1 MDDRLELNETK
12 KEKNIVMLTGWR
24 QWADAGS
31 VSSGLPEYIIQQT
44 GARKIGAIKPDDFY
58 FFQVPGA
65 HHLLRPVISI
75 KDGYPQSLETKSNEF
90 YYAGDA
96 EKGLVIFLGDEPHMH
111 ETAYAQAYFEAVK
124 RLNVSQI
131 AGVAG
136 VYASVPYVQDRQL
149 SCIYSLPAMRDSL
162 ARLAVTFSN
171 YEGGTSIGSYLVTV
185 ATAANIPF
193 FVFYGLIPA
202 YSFGQTALG
211 PHGVSIENDFKAW
224 YDIVRRFNHY
234 FELGLDVTDLQKRSE
249 ELIVALDKKLLELEE
264 KFPQLNVG
272 EFMDEL
278 EENFT
283 EVPFMPLD
291 DVWEQEFR
299 NLFDDLE

>member
-1 MDDRLELNETK
+1 MDNNLELNEIPIA
-12 KEKNIVMLTGWR
+12 ENIVMISGWR

-31 VSSGLPEYIIQQT
+31 VSSGLPEYLIQQT
-44 GARKIGAIKPDDFY
+44 GARKIGEIKTEGFY
-58 FFQVPGA
+58 FFQVPGT
-65 HHLLRPVISI
+65 HHLLRPII
-75 KDGYPQSLETKSNEF
+75 KINDGYPQSLEKKSNEF

-136 VYASVPYVQDRQL
+136 VYASVPYAQDRQM

-162 ARLAVTFSN
+162 ADLAVTFSN
-171 YEGGTSIGSYLVTV
+171 YEGGTSIGSYLV
-185 ATAANIPF
+185 AQASSENIPF
-193 FVFYGLIPA
+193 FIFYGLIPA

-224 YDIVRRFNHY
+224 YDIVRRFNHR
-234 FELGLDVTDLQKRSE
+234 FELGLDVTDLQQRSE
-249 ELIVALDKKLLELEE
+249 ELVEALDQKLVELEE
-264 KFPQLNVG
+264 KFPQLNVR

-283 EVPFMPLD
+283 ELSFTPLD